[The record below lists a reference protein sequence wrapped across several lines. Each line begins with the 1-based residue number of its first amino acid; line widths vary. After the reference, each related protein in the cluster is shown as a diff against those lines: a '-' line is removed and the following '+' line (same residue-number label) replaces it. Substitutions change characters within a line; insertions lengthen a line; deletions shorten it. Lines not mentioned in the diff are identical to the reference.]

1 MTKRKKPIIVPHTRC
16 ETLQET
22 EDRHTMENIIALYK
36 IVKEVTSHLDIEKL
50 KEYDKPEYWSRIPDS
65 YWYQ

>member
-16 ETLQET
+16 ETLQEI
-22 EDRHTMENIIALYK
+22 EAKHTIENIRALYK
-36 IVKEVTSHLDIEKL
+36 IAKEVTSHLDIEKL
-50 KEYDKPEYWSRIPDS
+50 KEYDKPEYWVRIPDS